1 MKFAILFLCFITIS
15 FGKILNLTLGTE
27 MDYLNPSQHPGCVT
41 QCDSY
46 HAGADINSTLVCTY
60 QASGV
65 GTLKQNVELGTAC
78 YPSYNCREDW
88 NICIQWKLTDNKS
101 PIGIPKDNPYHNLSN
116 ETALYNACSEITG
129 LISGGNSGTK
139 PPLGGWKPTSLGWR
153 KGSGNIGCGWGS
165 TFSSVERNSP
175 YTLEDFGRIVIN
187 DFSGTE
193 VDCCVESMKYEATDI
208 KHGGAA
214 IRFDLYN
221 GACRIDREL
230 MMRGNL
236 DSSGGR
242 PLNKLD
248 HCGNDGI
255 DFFYWRSAAGAADA
269 ANLQSSG
276 ICALRHNFTRVSPE
290 NAITPTGRLPDGSE
304 IPNRLPECEGS
315 QPQMCLE
322 SLRYNSINTVEG
334 CCEVCTELRWL
345 PSDGENNPCVA
356 FQIVDGKCRI
366 LRKKWFDVRY
376 GEDNLG
382 NNPSGNNKMTITET
396 INACAGFNDHSKCS
410 RRDNSHGYWG
420 TCSSATD
427 ASVGND
433 CSYFSHMRFRDPEY
447 TNFSIIHNNI
457 NDTYRKIKTLKLTN
471 ENGTV
476 IGINIS
482 ANTSIVTDRTTKRI
496 TLTNAPIVNIPDGS
510 KPTDTNSK
518 GYGHDAPKVE
528 PTICSRIALYIKDP
542 GLMHYDAHTH
552 MDVFNPNM
560 VIPAI
565 YTSNYCCNLHP
576 QRYISPGTKTYCE
589 MKMNITTE
597 FIQSVVEL
605 RQSRESNQRS
615 RRLIETV
622 PEFIIA
628 YECVGGGKDLCD
640 VNPNYE
646 IPNAIV
652 SNAEFVN
659 QSTINNTTQQ
669 VVLINSD
676 SPSPSSSTIILNNV
690 IPSPSTAII
699 QEKNVNDSPSPLIND
714 KPEVVFYGSSENKS
728 NTKIAIIILI
738 YIIITLSYI

>member
-1 MKFAILFLCFITIS
+1 MKILLLICFITSS
-15 FGKILNLTLGTE
+15 FGKTYNLTLE
-27 MDYLNPSQHPGCVT
+27 KEIEYLNPSQRAGCVT
-41 QCDSY
+41 RCDSY

-65 GTLKQNVELGTAC
+65 GTLKQNVELGTSC

-101 PIGIPKDNPYHNLSN
+101 PIEIPKDNPYHNLSN
-116 ETALYNACSEITG
+116 ETALYNACSEITK
-129 LISGGNSGTK
+129 LIPGGNSGTK
-139 PPLGGWKPTSLGWR
+139 PPIGGWKPTSLGWR

-187 DFSGTE
+187 DFSGNE

-242 PLNKLD
+242 PLNKLE
-248 HCGNDGI
+248 HCGNDGV

-276 ICALRHNFTRVSPE
+276 ICALRHNFTRVLPE
-290 NAITPTGRLPDGSE
+290 NAIKPTGRLPDGSE

-334 CCEVCTELRWL
+334 CCEVCVELRWL
-345 PSDGENNPCVA
+345 PSHGENNPCVA

-376 GEDNLG
+376 GEDDLG

-396 INACAGFNDHSKCS
+396 INACAGFNNHVKCS

-427 ASVGND
+427 ASIGDD
-433 CSYFSHMRFRDPEY
+433 CSYFSHMRFRDPKY

-457 NDTYRKIKTLKLTN
+457 NDTYRKIKALKLTN
-471 ENGTV
+471 ENGTIMGV
-476 IGINIS
+476 NIS

-510 KPTDTNSK
+510 KHTDTNSK
-518 GYGHDAPKVE
+518 GYGHDTPKAE

-576 QRYISPGTKTYCE
+576 QQYISQGTKMYCE

-690 IPSPSTAII
+690 IPSPSDKTDPSII
-699 QEKNVNDSPSPLIND
+699 QEKNIKNSPSPVIL
-714 KPEVVFYGSSENKS
+714 VVNSANKL
-728 NTKIAIIILI
+728 NTKITMVILICFIIDLI
-738 YIIITLSYI
+738 YIL

>member
-1 MKFAILFLCFITIS
+1 MKFVILLLGFITVS
-15 FGKILNLTLGTE
+15 FGKIYNLTLGKE
-27 MDYLNPSQHPGCVT
+27 IDYLNPSQRPGCVT
-41 QCDSY
+41 RCESY
-46 HAGADINSTLVCTY
+46 HAGANINSTLVCTY

-88 NICIQWKLTDNKS
+88 NICIQWKLTDDKS
-101 PIGIPKDNPYHNLSN
+101 PMGIPKDNPYYNLSN

-129 LISGGNSGTK
+129 LIPGGNSGTK

-248 HCGNDGI
+248 HCGNDGV

-290 NAITPTGRLPDGSE
+290 NAIKPTGRLPDGSE

-315 QPQMCLE
+315 HPQMCLE

-345 PSDGENNPCVA
+345 PDNQNNPCVA

-382 NNPSGNNKMTITET
+382 NSPSGNNKMTITET
-396 INACAGFNDHSKCS
+396 INACAGFNDHGKCS

-420 TCSSATD
+420 TCSNAVD

-433 CSYFSHMRFRDPEY
+433 CSYFSHMRFRDPKY

-457 NDTYRKIKTLKLTN
+457 NDTYRKIKTVTLTN
-471 ENGTV
+471 ENGTLM
-476 IGINIS
+476 GINIS
-482 ANTSIVTDRTTKRI
+482 ANTSIVTDRTIKRK
-496 TLTNAPIVNIPDGS
+496 TLTNAPVVNIPDGS

-518 GYGHDAPKVE
+518 GYERDISKVE
-528 PTICSRIALYIKDP
+528 PTICSRIALYIRDP
-542 GLMHYDAHTH
+542 GLMHYDVYTS
-552 MDVFNPNM
+552 MDVFNPNR

-565 YTSNYCCNLHP
+565 HTSNYCCNLHP
-576 QRYISPGTKTYCE
+576 QQYISQGTKTYCE

-615 RRLIETV
+615 RRLVTKV

-628 YECVGGGKDLCD
+628 YECVGSGKDLCD

-646 IPNAIV
+646 IPAIV
-652 SNAEFVN
+652 TNAEFVN
-659 QSTINNTTQQ
+659 QSIINNTNQQ
-669 VVLINSD
+669 VVPIN
-676 SPSPSSSTIILNNV
+676 T
-690 IPSPSTAII
+690 PSPSTTILNNTPSPSDKTDPI
-699 QEKNVNDSPSPLIND
+699 VQEKNVKNSPSPLVND
-714 KPEVVFYGSSENKS
+714 EQIFNVNSAHKL
-728 NTKIAIIILI
+728 NTKITIIILI
-738 YIIITLSYI
+738 HIIITLCFIEMFP

>member
-1 MKFAILFLCFITIS
+1 MKILLLICFITSS
-15 FGKILNLTLGTE
+15 FGKTYNLTLE
-27 MDYLNPSQHPGCVT
+27 KEIDYLNPSQSPGCVT
-41 QCDSY
+41 RCDSY
-46 HAGADINSTLVCTY
+46 HAGANINSTLVCTY

-65 GTLKQNVELGTAC
+65 GTLKQNVKLGTSC

-88 NICIQWKLTDNKS
+88 NICIQWKLTDEKS
-101 PIGIPKDNPYHNLSN
+101 PTEISKNNPYHNLSN
-116 ETALYNACSEITG
+116 KTALYDACSEITK
-129 LISGGNSGTK
+129 LVPGGNSGSK
-139 PPLGGWKPTSLGWR
+139 PPLGGWKPTSLDWR

-187 DFSGTE
+187 DFSGSE

-242 PLNKLD
+242 PLNKLE
-248 HCGNDGI
+248 HCGNDGV

-276 ICALRHNFTRVSPE
+276 ICALRYNFTRVSPE
-290 NAITPTGRLPDGSE
+290 NAIKPMGRLPDGSE

-315 QPQMCLE
+315 HPQMCLE
-322 SLRYNSINTVEG
+322 SLRYNSINTAEG
-334 CCEVCTELRWL
+334 CCEVCVELRWL
-345 PSDGENNPCVA
+345 PSSSENNPCVA

-382 NNPSGNNKMTITET
+382 NSPSGNNKMTITET
-396 INACAGFNDHSKCS
+396 INACAGFNDHDKCS

-420 TCSSATD
+420 TCSSAID
-427 ASVGND
+427 ANIGDD
-433 CSYFSHMRFRDPEY
+433 CSYFSHMSFRDPKY

-457 NDTYRKIKTLKLTN
+457 NDTYRKIKVLKLTN

-476 IGINIS
+476 MGINIS

-496 TLTNAPIVNIPDGS
+496 TLTNTPVINIPDGT

-518 GYGHDAPKVE
+518 GPKVE

-542 GLMHYDAHTH
+542 ELMHYDLHTS

-560 VIPAI
+560 VVPAI

-576 QRYISPGTKTYCE
+576 QQYISQGTKVYCE

-597 FIQSVVEL
+597 FIQSIVEL
-605 RQSRESNQRS
+605 RQSRESNRRS
-615 RRLIETV
+615 RRLIATE

-628 YECVGGGKDLCD
+628 YECVGSGKDLCD

-646 IPNAIV
+646 IPNPII
-652 SNAEFVN
+652 SNTEFIN
-659 QSTINNTTQQ
+659 QSIINNTIQP
-669 VVLINSD
+669 VVSINNET
-676 SPSPSSSTIILNNV
+676 PSPSSAIKLNDTKTGPFDKTD
-690 IPSPSTAII
+690 PSII
-699 QEKNVNDSPSPLIND
+699 QEKNIKNSPSPVIL
-714 KPEVVFYGSSENKS
+714 VVNSANKL
-728 NTKIAIIILI
+728 NTKITMVILICFIIDLI
-738 YIIITLSYI
+738 YIL